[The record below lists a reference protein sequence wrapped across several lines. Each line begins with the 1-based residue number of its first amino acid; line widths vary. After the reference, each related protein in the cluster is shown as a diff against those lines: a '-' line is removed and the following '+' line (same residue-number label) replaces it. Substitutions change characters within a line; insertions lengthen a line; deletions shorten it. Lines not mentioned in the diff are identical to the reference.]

1 MREKPGSYKQ
11 FAFIIKKFGGKNEK
25 SSSLGAVFIFSLVA
39 DVLVLFNGFQRWG
52 GSSPEFDVIV
62 CDTKGSEKSDWE
74 RKSTEQVYICITS
87 TNYLTDL
94 EVKNVYY
101 TDELEDIS
109 FDVVDKYVETAGVY
123 RINLNSFTT
132 KAGSYN
138 CTVVVASKSNPDK
151 KTTINFTVKITGSS
165 SQDEVAVPEITK
177 QPAAGKE
184 NYQQNET
191 IDALKVEATISKGSI
206 AYQWYKDD
214 NPVSDATSA
223 SYTPTEKGVYYV
235 RVSNASDSAK
245 YVNSN
250 KVSIIVLAEGEL
262 VPPSI
267 TKDLPE
273 TISYDKT
280 SDIEALEITATAK
293 EGNVAYQWYKDD
305 SPVSGATSASYK
317 PDAFGSYYCEVW
329 AVSGEKE
336 SQKFSSK
343 TVEIK
348 ESDISIEI
356 SGLADEAYLGD
367 TLSVKAIINVEVT
380 SIEYQ
385 WYKAGAVSSGSDE
398 IIEGATSDSYTPTE
412 EGNYKCKITVTSK
425 GGNTK
430 VADNSRACTVK
441 EKVDGDPEKP
451 TITSEPKNVTV
462 TEGEKIELSVAA
474 NVTDGGKLSYQWK
487 KSGQALSG
495 ATSATYSIAK
505 AATTD
510 SGTYTVVVTNT
521 LNGKTATA
529 EASATV
535 TVSSGTG
542 GATVGFDF
550 LK

>member
-1 MREKPGSYKQ
+1 M
-11 FAFIIKKFGGKNEK
+11 KK
-25 SSSLGAVFIFSLVA
+25 AVR
-39 DVLVLFNGFQRWG
+39 LVLSLFSALSLMFLSCSTDSSGGG
-52 GSSPEFDVIV
+52 GSSSEFDVIV
-62 CDTKGSEKSDWE
+62 CDTKGTEKSDWE
-74 RKSTEQVYICITS
+74 RKSTDQVYICITS

-101 TDELEDIS
+101 TDELEDIN

-123 RINLNSFTT
+123 RINLNNFTT

-138 CTVVVASKSNPDK
+138 CSVVVASKSDPNNK
-151 KTTINFTVKITGSS
+151 SKMTTINFTVKITGSS
-165 SQDEVAVPEITK
+165 DQDEFAVPVITK

-184 NYQQNET
+184 YYSHSDT
-191 IDALKVEATISKGSI
+191 IDALKVEATISKGNI

-214 NPVSDATSA
+214 NPVSGATSA
-223 SYTPTEKGVYYV
+223 SYTPAEKGVYYV
-235 RVSNASDSAK
+235 RVSNASGSTKCVDS
-245 YVNSN
+245 NR
-250 KVSIIVLAEGEL
+250 VSIVVLAEGEL
-262 VPPSI
+262 IPPSI
-267 TKDLPE
+267 TEALPE
-273 TISYDKT
+273 AISYDKT
-280 SDIEALEITATAK
+280 SDIEALEIKATAK
-293 EGNVAYQWYKDD
+293 EGSVAYQWYKDGA
-305 SPVSGATSASYK
+305 SISGKTSASYK

-329 AVSGEKE
+329 AVSGAKK
-336 SQKFSSK
+336 SQSVISK

-348 ESDISIEI
+348 ESEISITI

-367 TLSVKAIINVEVT
+367 ILSVKAIINVDAA

-385 WYKAGAVSSGSDE
+385 WYKSGAVSSGSDE
-398 IIEGATSDSYTPTE
+398 IIDGATSASYKPTE
-412 EGNYKCKITVTSK
+412 EGNYKCKVTVKSK

-430 VADNSRACTVK
+430 VADNSGTCTVK

-451 TITSEPKNVTV
+451 AITSEPQNVAV
-462 TEGEKIELSVAA
+462 KEGEKIELSVAA

-487 KSGQALSG
+487 KNGQEISG

-505 AATTD
+505 AATAD

-542 GATVGFDF
+542 GATGGFNF
-550 LK
+550 K

>member
-1 MREKPGSYKQ
+1 M
-11 FAFIIKKFGGKNEK
+11 KK
-25 SSSLGAVFIFSLVA
+25 AVR
-39 DVLVLFNGFQRWG
+39 LVLSLFSALSLMFLSCSTDSSGGG
-52 GSSPEFDVIV
+52 GSSSEFDVIV
-62 CDTKGSEKSDWE
+62 CDTRGVEKSDWE

-101 TDELEDIS
+101 TDELEDIN
-109 FDVVDKYVETAGVY
+109 FDVVDKYVDTAGVY
-123 RINLNSFTT
+123 RINLNNFTT

-165 SQDEVAVPEITK
+165 DQDEVAVPEITK
-177 QPAAGKE
+177 QPTAGKTYYRHDE
-184 NYQQNET
+184 NV
-191 IDALKVEATISKGSI
+191 DALNVEAKISKGSV
-206 AYQWYKDD
+206 AYQWYKDG

-235 RVSNASDSAK
+235 RVSNASDSTK
-245 YVNSN
+245 SVDSN

-262 VPPSI
+262 IPPSI
-267 TKDLPE
+267 TENLPE
-273 TISYDKT
+273 SISYDKT
-280 SDIEALEITATAK
+280 SDIEALEIKATPA
-293 EGNVAYQWYKDD
+293 EGIVAYQWYKDD
-305 SPVSGATSASYK
+305 NPVSGATSASYT
-317 PDAFGSYYCEVW
+317 PDAFGSYYCKVW
-329 AVSGEKE
+329 AVSGEKK
-336 SQKFSSK
+336 SQSVISK

-348 ESDISIEI
+348 ESEISITI

-367 TLSVKAIINVEVT
+367 TLSVKAIINVEAT

-385 WYKAGAVSSGSDE
+385 WYKAGTVSSGSDE
-398 IIEGATSDSYTPTE
+398 IIEGATSASYKPTE
-412 EGNYKCKITVTSK
+412 EGNYKCKVTVTSK
-425 GGNTK
+425 GGNVK

-441 EKVDGDPEKP
+441 EKIPSAPEKP
-451 TITSEPKNVTV
+451 TITSEPQNVAV
-462 TEGEKIELSVAA
+462 KEGEKIELSVAA

-521 LNGKTATA
+521 LNGKTAMA

-542 GATVGFDF
+542 GATGGFNF
-550 LK
+550 K

>member
-1 MREKPGSYKQ
+1 M
-11 FAFIIKKFGGKNEK
+11 KKAVLLMLSLFSALSLMFLSCSTDSSGG
-25 SSSLGAVFIFSLVA
+25 
-39 DVLVLFNGFQRWG
+39 G
-52 GSSPEFDVIV
+52 GSPEFDVIV

-87 TNYLTDL
+87 KNYLTDL

-101 TDELEDIS
+101 TDELEDIN

-138 CTVVVASKSNPDK
+138 CSVVVASKSDPNNKSK

-184 NYQQNET
+184 YYKHGET

-214 NPVSDATSA
+214 NPVSGETSA
-223 SYTPTEKGVYYV
+223 SYTPTGKGIYYV
-235 RVSNASDSAK
+235 RVSNASAPAK
-245 YVNSN
+245 YVDSG
-250 KVSIIVLAEGEL
+250 KVSIVVLAEGEL

-267 TKDLPE
+267 TENLPE
-273 TISYDKT
+273 TLSYDKT
-280 SDIEALEITATAK
+280 SMIEELVIKATAA
-293 EGNVAYQWYKDD
+293 EGSVAYQWYKDGG
-305 SPVSGATSASYK
+305 SISGATSASYK

-329 AVSGEKE
+329 AVSGEKK
-336 SQKFSSK
+336 SQSVISK

-348 ESDISIEI
+348 ESEISITI

-367 TLSVKAIINVEVT
+367 TLSVKAIINVEAT

-385 WYKAGAVSSGSDE
+385 WYKSGAVSSGSDE
-398 IIEGATSDSYTPTE
+398 IIEGATSASYKPTE
-412 EGNYKCKITVTSK
+412 EGNYKCKVTVTSK
-425 GGNTK
+425 GGNIK
-430 VADNSRACTVK
+430 VADNSGTCTVK
-441 EKVDGDPEKP
+441 EKIAGDPEKP
-451 TITSEPKNVTV
+451 TITSEPQNVAV
-462 TEGEKIELSVAA
+462 KEGEKIELSVAA

-487 KSGQALSG
+487 KNGQAISG
-495 ATSATYSIAK
+495 ATSASYSIAK

-542 GATVGFDF
+542 GATGGFNF
-550 LK
+550 K

>member
-1 MREKPGSYKQ
+1 M
-11 FAFIIKKFGGKNEK
+11 
-25 SSSLGAVFIFSLVA
+25 
-39 DVLVLFNGFQRWG
+39 
-52 GSSPEFDVIV
+52 
-62 CDTKGSEKSDWE
+62 
-74 RKSTEQVYICITS
+74 
-87 TNYLTDL
+87 

-109 FDVVDKYVETAGVY
+109 FDVVDKYVDTAKVY

-177 QPAAGKE
+177 QPAAGKKY
-184 NYQQNET
+184 YQQNET
-191 IDALKVEATISKGSI
+191 IDALKVEATISKGNI

-214 NPVSDATSA
+214 NSVSDATSA

-245 YVNSN
+245 YVDSN
-250 KVSIIVLAEGEL
+250 KVSIVVLAAGDL

-280 SDIEALEITATAK
+280 SDIEALEITAKPA
-293 EGNVAYQWYKDD
+293 EGTVNYQWYKDD
-305 SPVSGATSASYK
+305 NPVSGETSASYK

-329 AVSGEKE
+329 AVSGEKK
-336 SQKFSSK
+336 SQKVISK
-343 TVEIK
+343 TVKIEEK
-348 ESDISIEI
+348 EISIEI

-367 TLSVKAIINVEVT
+367 TLSVRAIINVEVT

-398 IIEGATSDSYTPTE
+398 IIDGATSASYTPTE

-430 VADNSRACTVK
+430 VADNSGTCTVK
-441 EKVDGDPEKP
+441 EKLPDDPATP
-451 TITSEPKNVTV
+451 VITSKPSDVTCKK
-462 TEGEKIELSVAA
+462 GGKIELSVVA

-487 KSGQALSG
+487 KNGQALSG

-521 LNGKTATA
+521 LNEKTATA

-542 GATVGFDF
+542 GAGGTVDF
-550 LK
+550 N

>member
-1 MREKPGSYKQ
+1 M
-11 FAFIIKKFGGKNEK
+11 KK
-25 SSSLGAVFIFSLVA
+25 AVR
-39 DVLVLFNGFQRWG
+39 LVLSLFSALSLMFLSCSTDSSGGG

-109 FDVVDKYVETAGVY
+109 FYVVDKYVETAGVY

-184 NYQQNET
+184 YYGHDEN
-191 IDALKVEATISKGSI
+191 IDALKVEATISSKEDI

-245 YVNSN
+245 YVNSD
-250 KVSIIVLAEGEL
+250 KVSIIVLAEGDL

-280 SDIEALEITATAK
+280 SDIEALEISATAK

-329 AVSGEKE
+329 AVSGEKK
-336 SQKFSSK
+336 SQKVISK
-343 TVEIK
+343 IVEIK

-367 TLSVKAIINVEVT
+367 TLSVNAIINVEVT

-385 WYKAGAVSSGSDE
+385 WYKSGAISSGSDE
-398 IIEGATSDSYTPTE
+398 IIDGATSASYTPTE

-430 VADNSRACTVK
+430 VADNSGTCTVK
-441 EKVDGDPEKP
+441 EKRPDDPATP
-451 TITSEPKNVTV
+451 VITSKPSDVTV
-462 TEGEKIELSVAA
+462 TEGEKIELSVVA

-487 KSGQALSG
+487 KNGQALSG

-521 LNGKTATA
+521 LNEKTATA

-542 GATVGFDF
+542 GATGGFDF